1 MFLKLMAEHVS
12 PLLADYTAL
21 QYSHLFSLYLFPNSA
36 LISASA
42 TEGTAMIFPTTFCG
56 GVIEISK
63 RDEITSI
70 TRDSNP
76 R

>member
-36 LISASA
+36 HISASA
-42 TEGTAMIFPTTFCG
+42 TEGTAMIFSYHLLRRRDWDLN
-56 GVIEISK
+56 E
-63 RDEITSI
+63 RDEII
-70 TRDSNP
+70 RDSNP